1 MLYFCCTTNLNNNMG
16 KNSKKHLVGQPIF
29 RQIINLIPK
38 DKFNELVIQCKSD
51 KYYKTFFSWEQLVT
65 MLFGIFSR
73 CDSMG
78 EVCDGMRALAGKL
91 NYLGMESSPAK
102 STAGDALRDRD
113 EELFRLFYFALIAHF
128 SPLLSVSRKKKYRK
142 EGVSFDE
149 FYAFDSSTIRLF
161 SDILKGVGRNP
172 KDEGRKKGG
181 LKVHML
187 TDIHADTP
195 QFVKISEAKMHDKN
209 FLQYLNLPVG
219 SMVVFDKAYNYY
231 LQFAKWTATGVN
243 FVCRLKDNAK
253 YEVQGAPLFEKS
265 LSKEEFGVYKVEH
278 IHIVYT
284 EIVEINVEGKKKAQK
299 IKRKKTLCL
308 RLVFY
313 KDEQGRKYKF
323 ITNNWEIS
331 DEEVALI
338 YKCRWSIETTFKKL
352 KQNFQLTYFY
362 SDTENGIKTQ
372 VWCTLIAYLL
382 LLVIQTD
389 SESKKAL
396 STVAALLRMHLVSH
410 LELKWVVTEGRRGYH
425 KSPKRQNKS
434 PTTAQISLF

>member
-1 MLYFCCTTNLNNNMG
+1 MS
-16 KNSKKHLVGQPIF
+16 KDSKKNLVGQPIL
-29 RQIINLIPK
+29 RQIIKLMPRE
-38 DKFNELVIQCKSD
+38 KFNKLVIRCKSD
-51 KYYKTFFSWEQLVT
+51 RYYKTFFSWEQLVT
-65 MLFGIFSR
+65 MLFGIFIH

-78 EVCDGMRALAGKL
+78 EVCDGMRALSGKL
-91 NYLGMESSPAK
+91 NYLGMEYSPAK

-113 EELFRLFYFALIAHF
+113 EELFRLFYFDLVAHF
-128 SPLLSVSRKKKYRK
+128 SPFLSVSRKKKYRK
-142 EGVSFDE
+142 KGVSFEE
-149 FYAFDSSTIRLF
+149 FHAFDSCTITLF
-161 SDILKGVGRNP
+161 SDIMKGVGRNP
-172 KDEGRKKGG
+172 KDDGKKKGG

-209 FLQYLNLPVG
+209 FLQYLNLSKG

-231 LQFAKWTATGVN
+231 LQFAKWTQAGVN

-253 YEVQGAPLFEKS
+253 YEIQGVPLFEKK
-265 LSKEEFGVYKVEH
+265 LEKEEFGVYKVEH
-278 IHIVYT
+278 IHIHYT
-284 EIVEINVEGKKKAQK
+284 ENVEVRVEEKNKTKKVKQ
-299 IKRKKTLCL
+299 KKTLCL

-323 ITNNWEIS
+323 ITNNWEIT

-382 LLVIQTD
+382 LLVVQTD
-389 SESKKAL
+389 SQSKKAL
-396 STVAALLRMHLVSH
+396 STIAALIRMHLISH
-410 LELKWVVTEGRRGYH
+410 LDLKWIVTEGRRGY
-425 KSPKRQNKS
+425 PKRTKSRNKS
-434 PTTAQISLF
+434 PTTAQLSLF